1 MFFFI
6 NKKYIYLLAFFTV
19 LSGQDKNNKSYFQS
33 DQFVLGG
40 FMNANDGGL
49 DFEVLANVES
59 RYGVYG
65 NIWLSQID
73 YYSNTDVQSNI
84 SLGLNKKFHND
95 FSLDLGCTYNHSISE
110 DSEQVPEL
118 YFGTDI
124 NNISVWTYIGNNGI
138 SFESWYK
145 PDIDEL
151 NKSNLDLLLYGFIEK
166 NGYDLSINISNQLT
180 KQLIAG
186 VMLGYEKYSENN
198 DITFKK
204 NNKTKSFTVRND
216 YSGLSSMIY
225 FGVLLTH

>member
-1 MFFFI
+1 M
-6 NKKYIYLLAFFTV
+6 
-19 LSGQDKNNKSYFQS
+19 
-33 DQFVLGG
+33 
-40 FMNANDGGL
+40 
-49 DFEVLANVES
+49 
-59 RYGVYG
+59 
-65 NIWLSQID
+65 
-73 YYSNTDVQSNI
+73 
-84 SLGLNKKFHND
+84 
-95 FSLDLGCTYNHSISE
+95 
-110 DSEQVPEL
+110 
-118 YFGTDI
+118 YFGSDI
-124 NNISVWTYIGNNGI
+124 NNISFWTYIGSNGI

-151 NKSNLDLLLYGFIEK
+151 NKSNLDLLLYGSIEE

-225 FGVLLTH
+225 LGFLLTH

>member
-1 MFFFI
+1 MFFSLI
-6 NKKYIYLLAFFTV
+6 KKYIYLLAFSTV
-19 LSGQDKNNKSYFQS
+19 LFGQAKNSKSYFQS
-33 DQFVLGG
+33 DKFVLGG
-40 FMNANDGGL
+40 FMNATEEGL
-49 DFEVLANVES
+49 DFEALANVET

-73 YYSNTDVQSNI
+73 YYSNTDIQSNI
-84 SLGLNKKFHND
+84 SLGLNKKFHHD
-95 FSLDLGCTYNHSISE
+95 FSLDLGCAYNYSISKDPE
-110 DSEQVPEL
+110 KVPEL
-118 YFGTDI
+118 YFGSDI
-124 NNISVWTYIGNNGI
+124 NNISFWTYIGSNGI

-151 NKSNLDLLLYGFIEK
+151 NKSNLDLLLYGSIEE

-225 FGVLLTH
+225 FGFLLTH

>member
-73 YYSNTDVQSNI
+73 YYSNTDMQSNI

-204 NNKTKSFTVRND
+204 NNKTKSFTVTND
-216 YSGLSSMIY
+216 YSSISSMIY
-225 FGVLLTH
+225 VGFLLTH

>member
-73 YYSNTDVQSNI
+73 YYSNTDIQSNI
-84 SLGLNKKFHND
+84 
-95 FSLDLGCTYNHSISE
+95 
-110 DSEQVPEL
+110 
-118 YFGTDI
+118 
-124 NNISVWTYIGNNGI
+124 
-138 SFESWYK
+138 
-145 PDIDEL
+145 
-151 NKSNLDLLLYGFIEK
+151 
-166 NGYDLSINISNQLT
+166 
-180 KQLIAG
+180 
-186 VMLGYEKYSENN
+186 
-198 DITFKK
+198 
-204 NNKTKSFTVRND
+204 
-216 YSGLSSMIY
+216 
-225 FGVLLTH
+225 

>member
-216 YSGLSSMIY
+216 YILISSMIY
-225 FGVLLTH
+225 LGFLLIH